1 MPNKWDERHPSA
13 SEAIDLLIRWGH
25 SFNGVL
31 SGPKGARRSS
41 RVAMCV
47 LCLGHVVVLRDVTSV
62 GRGCPRHCEV
72 GTGVGMKDS
81 GCWMRLPSSIALS
94 LPHLLCRGLS
104 ISCPP
109 QAPGS
114 EQLVSSWWYSFGRLQ
129 SLWEAE
135 SRCWKWV
142 PGGPVLSLFS
152 DPGRWEES

>member
-25 SFNGVL
+25 PFNGVL

-72 GTGVGMKDS
+72 DHRGGVGGGHGGQWVLDETAFNY
-81 GCWMRLPSSIALS
+81 CPLPTS
-94 LPHLLCRGLS
+94 
-104 ISCPP
+104 PP
-109 QAPGS
+109 
-114 EQLVSSWWYSFGRLQ
+114 
-129 SLWEAE
+129 
-135 SRCWKWV
+135 
-142 PGGPVLSLFS
+142 
-152 DPGRWEES
+152 